1 MPRHVEDGF
10 LESERERR
18 DSGVLAT
25 KGIVGVVFGVVL
37 CRCLNWGLKR
47 ERKKDPAAPFLNKD
61 RTEES
66 DSGRKGQ
73 ARSGTAQ
80 KFGFFTSWLVGEAR

>member
-47 ERKKDPAAPFLNKD
+47 EKERPSSPFLNKD

-66 DSGRKGQ
+66 DSGRKG
-73 ARSGTAQ
+73 
-80 KFGFFTSWLVGEAR
+80 